1 MLDDIDNLLDD
12 AISAHE
18 AKDFNAAAIKYTKIL
33 EQDSHHADAN
43 HNFGLLTIELGFKD
57 EALIFLQT
65 AINTNPNV
73 LQYWVTCIN
82 TLINTE
88 RFYDAQSVLEKAHLF
103 GYRDEVFEHLRHN
116 LDLKQQQCE
125 TLIKLNQ
132 SDDVKASFDQ
142 TTLEICE
149 DGYGDTSSLSLD
161 EHLEPNGKLPHTEEP
176 PIDQI
181 QSLMELLGQQMFEQ
195 VIEQAQKLIKQYSN
209 NLTLW
214 NIMGV
219 AAVRLGQLD
228 HAIISFQNAI
238 NIEPNAVDAHN
249 NLGNILIKQGKLEEA
264 IEAFSKALSIK
275 PDFPEAHNNMGDALQ
290 QQGKLEEAIG
300 AFNKALSFKPDY
312 AEACNNMGDAL
323 QQQGKLE
330 EAIGAFNKALSFKP
344 DYAEAYNNMGTAL
357 QKQGKP
363 EEAIEVYNKALS
375 IKPDFPDAHNNI
387 GNALQDQGKLDEA
400 TEAYI
405 KALTIRPD
413 YATAHYNLSS
423 IKKYKEDDNQIN
435 QVQELFKRKG
445 LSDDIRCHLSFTLAK
460 MYEDIGKLDKAF
472 SHLSE
477 GNALRK
483 KLLNYSID
491 QDKSLFTKLKR
502 TQPKILKNSLK
513 IGESSIEPTPIFILG
528 MPRSGTTLIEQIISS
543 HSEVSGAGELNYI
556 KQFGIRLATE
566 DAIITTLA
574 MAKFRGKYLSELSKL
589 SNGKQ
594 FVTDKMPHN
603 FCFIPLI
610 CAAFPEAKIIHVQ
623 RNAAATCWSNFKQYF
638 DMRGLGYCYDLE
650 DIVSYYNL
658 YKDLM
663 QLWQV
668 EYGDRIYNLNYENLT
683 TDQENETRKLVK
695 YLELNWE
702 KGCLSPHKNK
712 RSVGT
717 ASQQQVRK
725 KVYPG
730 SSEVWFKYKP
740 FLGNAFDS
748 LPS

>member
-1 MLDDIDNLLDD
+1 MG
-12 AISAHE
+12 
-18 AKDFNAAAIKYTKIL
+18 NALK
-33 EQDSHHADAN
+33 
-43 HNFGLLTIELGFKD
+43 
-57 EALIFLQT
+57 
-65 AINTNPNV
+65 
-73 LQYWVTCIN
+73 
-82 TLINTE
+82 
-88 RFYDAQSVLEKAHLF
+88 EK
-103 GYRDEVFEHLRHN
+103 
-116 LDLKQQQCE
+116 
-125 TLIKLNQ
+125 
-132 SDDVKASFDQ
+132 
-142 TTLEICE
+142 
-149 DGYGDTSSLSLD
+149 
-161 EHLEPNGKLPHTEEP
+161 GKL
-176 PIDQI
+176 
-181 QSLMELLGQQMFEQ
+181 
-195 VIEQAQKLIKQYSN
+195 A
-209 NLTLW
+209 
-214 NIMGV
+214 
-219 AAVRLGQLD
+219 
-228 HAIISFQNAI
+228 
-238 NIEPNAVDAHN
+238 
-249 NLGNILIKQGKLEEA
+249 EA
-264 IEAFSKALSIK
+264 IE
-275 PDFPEAHNNMGDALQ
+275 
-290 QQGKLEEAIG
+290 

-312 AEACNNMGDAL
+312 ADA
-323 QQQGKLE
+323 
-330 EAIGAFNKALSFKP
+330 
-344 DYAEAYNNMGTAL
+344 Y
-357 QKQGKP
+357 
-363 EEAIEVYNKALS
+363 
-375 IKPDFPDAHNNI
+375 NNI

-423 IKKYKEDDNQIN
+423 IKKYNSDDKHFLRVKE
-435 QVQELFKRKG
+435 LYGHKG

-502 TQPKILKNSLK
+502 TQPTILKNSLK
-513 IGESSIEPTPIFILG
+513 IGESSTEPTPIFILG
-528 MPRSGTTLIEQIISS
+528 MPRSGTTLVEQIISS
-543 HSEVSGAGELNYI
+543 HSEVVGAGELNYI

-702 KGCLSPHKNK
+702 KGCLSPHKTNVVLELHRNNRLEK
-712 RSVGT
+712 RFIQE
-717 ASQQQVRK
+717 ALK
-725 KVYPG
+725 YG
-730 SSEVWFKYKP
+730 SNTSH
-740 FLGNAFDS
+740 FLGMHLIAYYLNK
-748 LPS
+748 LL